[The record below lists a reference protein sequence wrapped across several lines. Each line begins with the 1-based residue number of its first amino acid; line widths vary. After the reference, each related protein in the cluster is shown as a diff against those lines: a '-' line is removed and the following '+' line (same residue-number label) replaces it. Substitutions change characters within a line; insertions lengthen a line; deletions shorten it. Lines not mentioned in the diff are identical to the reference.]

1 MPPDLL
7 GKIERCFGVD
17 FDGDGQIG

>member
-7 GKIERCFGVD
+7 GKIERCFGTD
-17 FDGDGQIG
+17 FDGDGAIG